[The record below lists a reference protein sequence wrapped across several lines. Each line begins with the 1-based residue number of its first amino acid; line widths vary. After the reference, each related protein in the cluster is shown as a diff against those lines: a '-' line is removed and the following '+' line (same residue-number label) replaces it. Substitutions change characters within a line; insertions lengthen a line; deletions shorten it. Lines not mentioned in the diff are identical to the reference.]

1 MSTEISVEQLTNII
15 CQISEQHSIDK
26 NELLSFIPGNNSVKT
41 NDQKPTNKKIET
53 NLCFAL
59 VSDGTRC
66 TKKSKNKISCL
77 CGIHENALEK
87 NGKLPY
93 GRFDT
98 NNQTND
104 STTTSATQNTTNSE
118 LKAKSKKNGKS
129 KNDKIKV
136 ETYLEDSDNQDSDV
150 ETSKSKISPT
160 DILKSQIDEA
170 VIKIVNKQN
179 FSDETKLK
187 KLIKDHIF
195 KNEIINSN
203 FKKINK
209 IVVESIQNS
218 LKKRIGFFENE
229 AKKEFNKVDINS
241 DNELSQQESDS
252 DSEPE
257 IECTKIIY
265 KGKDYLMDEN
275 TNIVYHIET
284 HEELG
289 RFNNGLVVFD

>member
-1 MSTEISVEQLTNII
+1 M
-15 CQISEQHSIDK
+15 
-26 NELLSFIPGNNSVKT
+26 
-41 NDQKPTNKKIET
+41 QKLQ
-53 NLCFAL
+53 NL
-59 VSDGTRC
+59 
-66 TKKSKNKISCL
+66 K
-77 CGIHENALEK
+77 
-87 NGKLPY
+87 
-93 GRFDT
+93 
-98 NNQTND
+98 
-104 STTTSATQNTTNSE
+104 
-118 LKAKSKKNGKS
+118 
-129 KNDKIKV
+129 
-136 ETYLEDSDNQDSDV
+136 YL
-150 ETSKSKISPT
+150 

-179 FSDETKLK
+179 FTDETKLK

-203 FKKINK
+203 FKKVNK

-218 LKKRIGFFENE
+218 LKKIDFENE
-229 AKKEFNKVDINS
+229 AKKEFNKVDTNS
-241 DNELSQQESDS
+241 DNLSIDSNDDDKLSQQESDYDS
-252 DSEPE
+252 DPE